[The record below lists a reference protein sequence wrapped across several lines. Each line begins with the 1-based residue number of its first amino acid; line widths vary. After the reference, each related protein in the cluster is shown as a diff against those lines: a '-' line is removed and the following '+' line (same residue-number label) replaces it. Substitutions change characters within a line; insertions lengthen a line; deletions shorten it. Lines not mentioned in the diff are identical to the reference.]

1 MKKDLILPP
10 LPPFTAEEEL
20 ALAARL
26 DAMDGPAL
34 AHYVDSAQL
43 ALRNTALDPS
53 WRPRV
58 EIGLRYAEAAALK
71 EAAALPAAV
80 EAPVATPA
88 GDEGQEGRRG
98 LNDAALRA
106 AVSFVIRSP

>member
-10 LPPFTAEEEL
+10 LPPFTPEEEL
-20 ALAARL
+20 ALAERL
-26 DAMDGPAL
+26 DAMDAAGL

-58 EIGLRYAEAAALK
+58 EIGLRYAEAAVIK
-71 EAAALPAAV
+71 EAAAAIVEPPAAT
-80 EAPVATPA
+80 TPA
-88 GDEGQEGRRG
+88 PAKAKK
-98 LNDAALRA
+98 AAA
-106 AVSFVIRSP
+106 A

>member
-1 MKKDLILPP
+1 MKKDQVLPP
-10 LPPFTAEEEL
+10 LPPFTTEEEL

-43 ALRNTALDPS
+43 ALRSTALDPS

-58 EIGLRYAEAAALK
+58 EIGLRYAEAAVLK
-71 EAAALPAAV
+71 EAAAAPVVV
-80 EAPVATPA
+80 EAPVVAPPATKA
-88 GDEGQEGRRG
+88 KK
-98 LNDAALRA
+98 AAA
-106 AVSFVIRSP
+106 A

>member
-71 EAAALPAAV
+71 EAAACAASASRSRSRRPPATKAKK
-80 EAPVATPA
+80 
-88 GDEGQEGRRG
+88 
-98 LNDAALRA
+98 AAA
-106 AVSFVIRSP
+106 A

>member
-10 LPPFTAEEEL
+10 LPPFTADEEL
-20 ALAARL
+20 ALAVRIE
-26 DAMDGPAL
+26 AMDGAAL

-58 EIGLRYAEAAALK
+58 EIGLRYAEAAVLK
-71 EAAALPAAV
+71 EAAAAPV
-80 EAPVATPA
+80 IVTAPVATPPPA
-88 GDEGQEGRRG
+88 KAKK
-98 LNDAALRA
+98 AAA
-106 AVSFVIRSP
+106 A

>member
-20 ALAARL
+20 ALAAKL
-26 DAMDGPAL
+26 DAMDAAAL

-43 ALRNTALDPS
+43 ALRNTALDAS

-58 EIGLRYAEAAALK
+58 EIGLRYAEAAVIK
-71 EAAALPAAV
+71 EAATAAAAV
-80 EAPVATPA
+80 EAPVVAAPA
-88 GDEGQEGRRG
+88 AKAKK
-98 LNDAALRA
+98 AAA
-106 AVSFVIRSP
+106 A

>member
-43 ALRNTALDPS
+43 ALRNAALDPS

-58 EIGLRYAEAAALK
+58 EIGLRYAEAAVLK

-80 EAPVATPA
+80 EEPVATPA
-88 GDEGQEGRRG
+88 ATKAKK
-98 LNDAALRA
+98 AAA
-106 AVSFVIRSP
+106 SA

>member
-20 ALAARL
+20 ALAERL
-26 DAMDGPAL
+26 DAMDAAGL

-58 EIGLRYAEAAALK
+58 EIGLRYAEAAVIK
-71 EAAALPAAV
+71 EAAAAPVIAEPHVDKPPAAK
-80 EAPVATPA
+80 AKKVAAT
-88 GDEGQEGRRG
+88 
-98 LNDAALRA
+98 
-106 AVSFVIRSP
+106 

>member
-10 LPPFTAEEEL
+10 LPPFTADEEL

-58 EIGLRYAEAAALK
+58 EIGLRYAEAAVLK
-71 EAAALPAAV
+71 EAAAVLEAV
-80 EAPVATPA
+80 EVPEVTAPAPKAKKVA
-88 GDEGQEGRRG
+88 
-98 LNDAALRA
+98 AA
-106 AVSFVIRSP
+106 

>member
-58 EIGLRYAEAAALK
+58 EIGLRYAEAAVIK
-71 EAAALPAAV
+71 EAATAAAAV
-80 EAPVATPA
+80 EAPVVVAPA
-88 GDEGQEGRRG
+88 PKAKK
-98 LNDAALRA
+98 AAA
-106 AVSFVIRSP
+106 A

>member
-20 ALAARL
+20 ALAERL
-26 DAMDGPAL
+26 DAMNGAAL
-34 AHYVDSAQL
+34 AHYVESAQL

-58 EIGLRYAEAAALK
+58 EIGLRYAEAAVLR
-71 EAAALPAAV
+71 EAAAAPALAATPAAL
-80 EAPVATPA
+80 PVATKSKK
-88 GDEGQEGRRG
+88 
-98 LNDAALRA
+98 AAA
-106 AVSFVIRSP
+106 A

>member
-1 MKKDLILPP
+1 MKKDLILTP

-26 DAMDGPAL
+26 DAMDGAAL

-43 ALRNTALDPS
+43 ALRNTALDAS

-58 EIGLRYAEAAALK
+58 EIGLRYAEAAVLK
-71 EAAALPAAV
+71 EAATAAAAAVV
-80 EAPVATPA
+80 EAPVVAAPTPKA
-88 GDEGQEGRRG
+88 KKS
-98 LNDAALRA
+98 AA
-106 AVSFVIRSP
+106 

>member
-10 LPPFTAEEEL
+10 LPPFTADEEL

-26 DAMDGPAL
+26 DAMDGAAL

-58 EIGLRYAEAAALK
+58 EIGLRYAEAAALRD
-71 EAAALPAAV
+71 AAAARAAV
-80 EAPVATPA
+80 EVAATAPAAAKTRKSA
-88 GDEGQEGRRG
+88 G
-98 LNDAALRA
+98 
-106 AVSFVIRSP
+106 

>member
-10 LPPFTAEEEL
+10 LPPFTPEEEL
-20 ALAARL
+20 ALAERL
-26 DAMDGPAL
+26 DAMDAAGL

-58 EIGLRYAEAAALK
+58 EIGLRYAEAAVIK
-71 EAAALPAAV
+71 EASAAPVIV
-80 EAPVATPA
+80 EPPVATPP
-88 GDEGQEGRRG
+88 
-98 LNDAALRA
+98 AAKAKKVA
-106 AVSFVIRSP
+106 AA

>member
-10 LPPFTAEEEL
+10 LPPFTADEEL
-20 ALAARL
+20 ALAGRI
-26 DAMDGPAL
+26 DAMDAAGL

-58 EIGLRYAEAAALK
+58 EIGLRYAEAAVIK
-71 EAAALPAAV
+71 EAAAAPKVEPPAVAAA
-80 EAPVATPA
+80 APAKA
-88 GDEGQEGRRG
+88 KK
-98 LNDAALRA
+98 AAADKA
-106 AVSFVIRSP
+106 AAD

>member
-71 EAAALPAAV
+71 EAAALPEAV
-80 EAPVATPA
+80 ESPSRRRPPATKA
-88 GDEGQEGRRG
+88 KK
-98 LNDAALRA
+98 AAA
-106 AVSFVIRSP
+106 A

>member
-26 DAMDGPAL
+26 DALDGPAL

-71 EAAALPAAV
+71 EAASLPEAVDVAA
-80 EAPVATPA
+80 ATPGGTKA
-88 GDEGQEGRRG
+88 KKG
-98 LNDAALRA
+98 AAA
-106 AVSFVIRSP
+106 

>member
-58 EIGLRYAEAAALK
+58 EIGLRYAEAAVIK
-71 EAAALPAAV
+71 EAAALPVAV
-80 EAPVATPA
+80 EPAEATPP
-88 GDEGQEGRRG
+88 
-98 LNDAALRA
+98 AAKAKKA
-106 AVSFVIRSP
+106 AAA

>member
-26 DAMDGPAL
+26 DAMDGAAL
-34 AHYVDSAQL
+34 AHYVESAQL
-43 ALRNTALDPS
+43 ALRNTALDAS

-58 EIGLRYAEAAALK
+58 EIGLRYAEAAVLK
-71 EAAALPAAV
+71 EAATAATAV
-80 EAPVATPA
+80 EAPVVAAPA
-88 GDEGQEGRRG
+88 PKAKK
-98 LNDAALRA
+98 AAA
-106 AVSFVIRSP
+106 A

>member
-20 ALAARL
+20 ALAERL
-26 DAMDGPAL
+26 DAMDAAGL

-58 EIGLRYAEAAALK
+58 EIGLRYAEAAVIK
-71 EAAALPAAV
+71 EAAAVPVVAQTPVDTPPPAKAKK
-80 EAPVATPA
+80 VA
-88 GDEGQEGRRG
+88 
-98 LNDAALRA
+98 AA
-106 AVSFVIRSP
+106 

>member
-20 ALAARL
+20 ALAAKL
-26 DAMDGPAL
+26 DTMDGAAL

-43 ALRNTALDPS
+43 ALRNTALDAS

-58 EIGLRYAEAAALK
+58 EIGLRYAEAAAIK
-71 EAAALPAAV
+71 EAATAAAAV
-80 EAPVATPA
+80 EAPVVAPAPTPKA
-88 GDEGQEGRRG
+88 KK
-98 LNDAALRA
+98 AAA
-106 AVSFVIRSP
+106 A

>member
-43 ALRNTALDPS
+43 ALRNAALDPS

-58 EIGLRYAEAAALK
+58 EIGLRYAEAAVLK
-71 EAAALPAAV
+71 EAATAAAAV
-80 EAPVATPA
+80 EAPVVAAPA
-88 GDEGQEGRRG
+88 PKAKK
-98 LNDAALRA
+98 AAA
-106 AVSFVIRSP
+106 A

>member
-10 LPPFTAEEEL
+10 LPPFTTEEEL

-26 DAMDGPAL
+26 DTMDGAAL

-43 ALRNTALDPS
+43 ALRNTALDAS

-58 EIGLRYAEAAALK
+58 EIGLRYAEAAVIK
-71 EAAALPAAV
+71 EAATAAAAAV
-80 EAPVATPA
+80 EEPVVAAPAPKA
-88 GDEGQEGRRG
+88 KK
-98 LNDAALRA
+98 AAA
-106 AVSFVIRSP
+106 A

>member
-26 DAMDGPAL
+26 DAMDGAAL

-43 ALRNTALDPS
+43 ALRNTALDAS

-58 EIGLRYAEAAALK
+58 EIGLRYAEAAVIK
-71 EAAALPAAV
+71 EAATAAAAV
-80 EAPVATPA
+80 EAPVVAAPA
-88 GDEGQEGRRG
+88 PKAKK
-98 LNDAALRA
+98 AAA
-106 AVSFVIRSP
+106 A

>member
-1 MKKDLILPP
+1 MKKDLVLPP

-26 DAMDGPAL
+26 DAMDGAAL

-43 ALRNTALDPS
+43 ALRNTALDAS

-58 EIGLRYAEAAALK
+58 EIGLRYAEAAVLK
-71 EAAALPAAV
+71 EAATAAAAV
-80 EAPVATPA
+80 EAPVVAAPA
-88 GDEGQEGRRG
+88 PKAKK
-98 LNDAALRA
+98 AAA
-106 AVSFVIRSP
+106 A

>member
-26 DAMDGPAL
+26 DAMDAAAL

-43 ALRNTALDPS
+43 ALRNTALDAS

-58 EIGLRYAEAAALK
+58 EIGLRYAEAAVIK
-71 EAAALPAAV
+71 EAATAAAAV
-80 EAPVATPA
+80 EAPVVAAPA
-88 GDEGQEGRRG
+88 AKAKK
-98 LNDAALRA
+98 AAA
-106 AVSFVIRSP
+106 A